1 MKNFWCRAKQ
11 FLQGLSFRTG
21 VLILVACGAFYLISF
36 GVFLQPL
43 ATTVQGA
50 LWVIFFGLAKTTQ
63 YTALLILGKEGVVRL
78 KRFFN
83 RRKG

>member
-1 MKNFWCRAKQ
+1 MKD

-21 VLILVACGAFYLISF
+21 VIILVACGAFYLISF
-36 GVFLQPL
+36 GVFLLPL

-78 KRFFN
+78 KRFFK
-83 RRKG
+83 RRKES